1 MVLLPLERGCHSV
14 QILLFFFPPS
24 APEVS
29 STHRNNTN
37 LFTRLGNVGY
47 WRAEICRN
55 HTERKK
61 RGKLHQVGHGV
72 WLHHRSISFFFLS
85 FFLIVFLG
93 HTSCVF
99 ETVMIGDQ
107 SELSYQR
114 KTRWRGHY
122 AWLNLSKL
130 PVFPQLSH
138 NYHHIPH

>member
-1 MVLLPLERGCHSV
+1 MPLCSNCV
-14 QILLFFFPPS
+14 VSPPS
-24 APEVS
+24 APKVS

-47 WRAEICRN
+47 WRAEISKN

-72 WLHHRSISFFFLS
+72 QLHYRSIFFF
-85 FFLIVFLG
+85 IVFLG
-93 HTSCVF
+93 QTSCVF

-114 KTRWRGHY
+114 KTG
-122 AWLNLSKL
+122 
-130 PVFPQLSH
+130 
-138 NYHHIPH
+138 